1 VIGVIVNTAKIAN
14 RVYYCSVCGHSSIH
28 SSSCQ
33 FCILNEEVVSMS
45 KITFIRN
52 EKGDFVKGAVGVT
65 KTIVNATVDVVRLY
79 TDLIRGSMDLLIRVG
94 LLWFFWP
101 FIVKFLK
108 VFYEL
113 LSQIAGG
120 GM

>member
-33 FCILNEEVVSMS
+33 FCTLNEEVVSMS
-45 KITFIRN
+45 KMTFVRN
-52 EKGDFVKGAVGVT
+52 EKGDFIKGAVGVT
-65 KTIVNATVDVVRLY
+65 KTIVNATVDVTRIY
-79 TDLIRGSMDLLIRVG
+79 ADLLRGSMDLLIRVG
-94 LLWFFWP
+94 LLCFFWP
-101 FIVKFLK
+101 YIVKFLK
-108 VFYEL
+108 LFHEI